1 MKAEGP
7 DINADVNTEVKADVK
22 ADTKADVEPD
32 VEADAN
38 TGKKARLNARLKAR
52 LRARIRAR
60 IRARLKAHVKGD
72 TQAQSGVAHA
82 SARLLGAYARGLGEP
97 GLSADEVWAVEAHLE
112 GCGECRE
119 RLAGAVGGGCRAC
132 RGGVGG
138 A

>member
-22 ADTKADVEPD
+22 ADVEPD

-38 TGKKARLNARLKAR
+38 TGKK
-52 LRARIRAR
+52 AR

-82 SARLLGAYARGLGEP
+82 SARLIDAYARGLGEP
-97 GLSADEVWAVEAHLE
+97 GFSADEVWAVEAHLE
-112 GCGECRE
+112 GCG
-119 RLAGAVGGGCRAC
+119 GVGSGSRGLSAGGCRAC